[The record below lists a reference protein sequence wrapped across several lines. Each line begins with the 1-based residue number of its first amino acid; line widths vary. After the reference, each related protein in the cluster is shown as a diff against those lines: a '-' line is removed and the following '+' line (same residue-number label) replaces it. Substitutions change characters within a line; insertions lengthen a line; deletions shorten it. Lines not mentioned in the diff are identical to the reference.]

1 VSMKR
6 KVLLSLAAAALV
18 SASAAAAVVSA
29 QEAAPPA
36 PTSAPAPVIAPAPL
50 ASTAP
55 PAPAAASIPQVSTAP
70 PAEPQEPAP
79 PAAAQ
84 APEPPVGYATAFL
97 DEGPFLGV
105 RVEEITR
112 ENMSRYNLS
121 GEPRGVG
128 VREVFKGSPAERAGL
143 HERDVIVRF
152 DGEQVTSVRKLT
164 RLIEEDAPDHTA
176 RLTILRNGSEQE
188 VSATLASRGGV
199 MPALAGEAMPG
210 FNVEELSRLGER
222 WKDNSEEWQLKGE
235 EMRKKLD
242 EMQREHPGVIT
253 FGSSRRIGITTNT
266 LGKQLADYFGVS
278 HGILV
283 SSVES
288 NSPAD
293 KAGLKAGDVITEADG
308 QKVEDAGDLV
318 GALSR
323 KDEGEI
329 TLKVVRDRKERTVRV
344 APERGGPQGLYI
356 GRPGAFSV
364 EAPRAVLMTPRVISP
379 RVVTPRVMTL
389 PRMRARPSPRVR
401 VYSLGD
407 RVL

>member
-1 VSMKR
+1 MKR

-55 PAPAAASIPQVSTAP
+55 PAPAVASIPQVSTAP

-143 HERDVIVRF
+143 RERDVIVRF

-176 RLTILRNGSEQE
+176 RLTILRGGAEQE
-188 VSATLASRGGV
+188 VSVTLASRGGV

-210 FNVEELSRLGER
+210 FNVEELSRVGER
-222 WKDNSEEWQLKGE
+222 WKDNSEEWQPKGA
-235 EMRKKLD
+235 EMRKKVD

-253 FGSSRRIGITTNT
+253 FGSSRPIGITTNT

-318 GALSR
+318 NALSR
-323 KDEGEI
+323 KDEGEV

-344 APERGGPQGLYI
+344 TPERGGPQGLYI
-356 GRPGAFSV
+356 GPGAFSV

>member
-18 SASAAAAVVSA
+18 SASAAAVVSA
-29 QEAAPPA
+29 QTP
-36 PTSAPAPVIAPAPL
+36 
-50 ASTAP
+50 AP
-55 PAPAAASIPQVSTAP
+55 PAPAVAPVPLASTAP
-70 PAEPQEPAP
+70 PAEPQEPALP
-79 PAAAQ
+79 EAAE
-84 APEPPVGYATAFL
+84 APEPPVGYAAAL
-97 DEGPFLGV
+97 LEDGPFLGV
-105 RVEEITR
+105 HVEDITR
-112 ENMSRYNLS
+112 ENMNRYNLT

-143 HERDVIVRF
+143 RAGDVIVRF

-188 VSATLASRGGV
+188 VSATLASRGGGFAPV
-199 MPALAGEAMPG
+199 LAGEAMPG
-210 FNVEELSRLGER
+210 FDTEELRRLGEQ
-222 WKDNSEEWQLKGE
+222 WKENSEEWQLKGD

-242 EMQREHPGVIT
+242 ELQREHAGVNT
-253 FGSSRRIGITTNT
+253 FGTSRRIGVTTST

-278 HGILV
+278 HGVLV
-283 SSVES
+283 NSVES

-293 KAGLKAGDVITEADG
+293 KAGLKAGDIITEADG

-318 GALSR
+318 NALSR
-323 KDEGEI
+323 KGEL

-344 APERGGPQGLYI
+344 APERGGRPQGLYI
-356 GRPGAFSV
+356 GPGAFSV
-364 EAPRAVLMTPRVISP
+364 EAPRAVVITPRVVSP
-379 RVVTPRVMTL
+379 RVITPRALTL